1 MWPTTERRY
10 IAARSWTCDPPKHP
24 VTLNSEDRT
33 TVWIHDNVDGTKPPR
48 DSRRSCPLVTAASLP
63 HSTPHAT
70 SGLKNDQFHWRSG
83 VGTIISGFLIIMIE
97 SRHLRAVNARMYGFS
112 CSAMIDI
119 FSIAGES
126 RDCSRICSP
135 TRVKAS
141 FVCSMRMQKLVK
153 MDARSG
159 IRYLIWRCREKE
171 ILWIRD
177 LSPSSCPFF
186 LSVQLFVQSYL

>member
-10 IAARSWTCDPPKHP
+10 IVARSWTCDPPKHP

-48 DSRRSCPLVTAASLP
+48 DSRRSCPLVTAASFP

-70 SGLKNDQFHWRSG
+70 SRRKNDQLHWRSG
-83 VGTIISGFLIIMIE
+83 LGTIISGFLIIMIE
-97 SRHLRAVNARMYGFS
+97 SRHLRAMNARMYGFS

-126 RDCSRICSP
+126 CDCSRICSP
-135 TRVKAS
+135 RGLRQALYAR
-141 FVCSMRMQKLVK
+141 CEEKLVK
-153 MDARSG
+153 MDARNG
-159 IRYLIWRCREKE
+159 ITYLIWRCREKG
-171 ILWIRD
+171 
-177 LSPSSCPFF
+177 SCGYVTFPFPVFPFF
-186 LSVQLFVQSYL
+186 SSAL